1 MNEGTSSK
9 KTWTEN
15 LIGMKRRN
23 AVLLGGGILIGILF
37 LGGKL
42 FVDENDDARIPTV
55 RAKKGKVS
63 IKITEI
69 GELRAQDQVTI
80 SAINDKQIIWLA
92 PEGKWVEKGD
102 TLVILESEK
111 YVLSRGEAQSSVLVA
126 RADLRKAESDLE
138 AQQAKEEAARKKY
151 ESLPELAK
159 KGFVTGGEVEQ
170 ARLAYIELK
179 SKTKSFQAGVD
190 AARANVQRAR
200 RGLAQQE
207 RKLRE
212 GVQLAPKAGLVVYAN
227 IGEGVAA
234 KKIEVGMVP
243 FEGMDLMYL
252 PDVSNMLVDGE
263 ISEVD
268 LSRVSVGLPVEIELD
283 AYPDMPFHGEVATI
297 GDLAKRK
304 ISKITGHATGAKVF
318 DVVVR
323 VVGRDERLKPGL
335 TATIDIIVNE
345 YENSVYVP
353 LETIFLNELEETV
366 VYVRKRHAIE
376 MKPVV
381 VADSNDRVAVIR
393 DGLEEGEELLLAR
406 PKHT

>member
-1 MNEGTSSK
+1 MNEGTPSGNPWIEK
-9 KTWTEN
+9 
-15 LIGMKRRN
+15 LMKMNRRN
-23 AVLLGGGILIGILF
+23 VAILAGGVLVGLLF

-42 FVDENDDARIPTV
+42 FVDENDDAHIPTMHA
-55 RAKKGKVS
+55 RKGKVR

-69 GELRAQDQVTI
+69 GELRAKNQVTI

-92 PEGKWVEKGD
+92 PEGEWVEKGD
-102 TLVILESEK
+102 TLIILESEK

-179 SKTKSFQAGVD
+179 SKTKSFEAGVD
-190 AARANVQRAR
+190 AAKANVQRAR

-207 RKLRE
+207 RKLRQ

-227 IGEGVAA
+227 IGEGASA
-234 KKIEVGMVP
+234 KRIEVGMVP

-252 PDVSNMLVDGE
+252 PDVSSMLVDAE

-268 LSRVSVGLPVEIELD
+268 LSRVRIGLPVEIELD
-283 AYPDMPFHGEVATI
+283 AYPDVPFKGEVATI

-304 ISKITGHATGAKVF
+304 ISKITGNATGAKVF
-318 DVVVR
+318 DVVIKML
-323 VVGRDERLKPGL
+323 GRDVRLKPGL

-345 YENSVYVP
+345 YKNNIYVP
-353 LETIFLNELEETV
+353 LETIFLNEQDETI
-366 VYVRKRHAIE
+366 VYVRKGRSITV
-376 MKPVV
+376 KPVV
-381 VADSNDRVAVIR
+381 VADSNDRVAVISE
-393 DGLEEGEELLLAR
+393 GLEEGEELLLAR
-406 PKHT
+406 PKQL